1 MADSLQGNYLTTE
14 LDADL
19 LSTPY
24 EVQTNWHVITGGPSC
39 GKTTLIN
46 LLADRG
52 LWMVAEGARL
62 FMEREVASGRTFEEL
77 RADIA
82 ALQCGI
88 KDMQLEIER

>member
-19 LSTPY
+19 MSTPY
-24 EVQTNWHVITGGPSC
+24 EVQTNWHVIAGGPSC

-52 LWMVAEGARL
+52 FWMVAEGARL